1 MDPHAQPTTSPNDRP
16 DVVDVEPKPASTS
29 GEPKGKKSSG
39 VDAPSAMR
47 RVIRRWIERI
57 PGLAPQ
63 VSPVLAQ
70 QNGIHDLDSPLRAR
84 WVLRIIL
91 MGLVVLF
98 IWAAIGQVDQVTR
111 AQAVLIATDRT
122 QLVQSPDGGC

>member
-1 MDPHAQPTTSPNDRP
+1 
-16 DVVDVEPKPASTS
+16 
-29 GEPKGKKSSG
+29 
-39 VDAPSAMR
+39 MR